1 MAFPSVVL
9 MEGGRD
15 AKARARIHDN
25 CGYPRLRPLSHHVQ
39 MRALDRESKFKAI
52 PQTVVAQR

>member
-1 MAFPSVVL
+1 